1 MYVILF
7 LFLNFIEYF
16 IIYKLTKICIN
27 KPAKNR
33 KIEILSY
40 IILYLVNC
48 INYLVINIPAI
59 IFIGNVLG
67 IFFIMYNYKI
77 SFLLKIAHPTFILC
91 ILCLPELLLI
101 KFCLVELKDSFE
113 KNGYVDLWVIL
124 FIQTLLCFVYFIIKT
139 IMYFKNRKLIINL
152 YMMIIIILGLLF
164 NVFILFED
172 AKNPSSLALSSIL
185 VLCIIPSTIY
195 TYIKLIEYNDERL
208 RISIIEKQNKYY
220 EQQLLTINNL
230 NKASK
235 SVKHDY
241 KNHISIIKSLIDNEE
256 FEKLKDYTY
265 DICSKI
271 DNIEKMYFT
280 ENIIIN
286 SILTFKVD
294 NIKENNINYNFN
306 IKIPKDLKIS
316 HVDITII
323 ISNLLDNAI
332 EACIRDLKT
341 INKHINFSLQLKNNL
356 LIIKCNNTFDGIL
369 KKTSKG
375 IISRKMNDIN
385 IDCGIGLFN
394 IENIVKKYDGI
405 MELKYDKQIFNV
417 EITLII

>member
-48 INYLVINIPAI
+48 INYLVINIPDI

-67 IFFIMYNYKI
+67 IFFIIYNYKI

>member
-48 INYLVINIPAI
+48 INYLVINIPDI

>member
-1 MYVILF
+1 
-7 LFLNFIEYF
+7 
-16 IIYKLTKICIN
+16 
-27 KPAKNR
+27 
-33 KIEILSY
+33 
-40 IILYLVNC
+40 
-48 INYLVINIPAI
+48 
-59 IFIGNVLG
+59 
-67 IFFIMYNYKI
+67 
-77 SFLLKIAHPTFILC
+77 
-91 ILCLPELLLI
+91 
-101 KFCLVELKDSFE
+101 
-113 KNGYVDLWVIL
+113 
-124 FIQTLLCFVYFIIKT
+124 
-139 IMYFKNRKLIINL
+139 
-152 YMMIIIILGLLF
+152 MMIIIILGLLF